1 MKTAILYAAGIVMLL
16 LSTACNHDNK
26 KGSSVVENIN
36 NEAAVND
43 EKPEEKNKS
52 EYAADSTAVPEAKK
66 EVQPSSNKA
75 AATWDKKI
83 IKTANVAIEL
93 KDYNL
98 YNNNLHNSI
107 KRYGAYIAS
116 EEQTQ
121 NTTTIENT
129 VTIKVPVEQF
139 DNLMNSF
146 SGDGIKVLEKKISAE
161 DVTAEVI
168 DTKGRIETKKE
179 VRQQYIALLKQAK
192 NMKDILE
199 VQNEI
204 NGITEELESAS
215 GRVQYLSHQA
225 AFSTIHLRY
234 FQYLNSAIS
243 TDEEPG
249 FFAKLKSAF
258 IDGAKSISSFVIG
271 LISIWPAILFILFA
285 IIGIRKWHYRK
296 ESKIKIQ
303 Q

>member
-16 LSTACNHDNK
+16 LSTACNQRTEKNVQTLGNIK
-26 KGSSVVENIN
+26 MEASVTNV
-36 NEAAVND
+36 
-43 EKPEEKNKS
+43 KPEEKNKN
-52 EYAADSTAVPEAKK
+52 EYTSDSSAVPEAKK
-66 EVQPSSNKA
+66 EVQPSSTKTTD
-75 AATWDKKI
+75 TWDKKI

-93 KDYNL
+93 KDYSL

-129 VTIKVPVEQF
+129 VTIKVPVDEF

-146 SGDGIKVLEKKISAE
+146 SGEGIKVLEKKIAAE

-168 DTKGRIETKKE
+168 DTKGRIEIKKE

-215 GRVQYLSHQA
+215 GRVKYLSHQA
-225 AFSTIHLRY
+225 AFSTVHLRY
-234 FQYLNSAIS
+234 FQYLSNSIT
-243 TDEEPG
+243 TDEEAG
-249 FFAKLKSAF
+249 FFTKLKSAF
-258 IDGAKSISSFVIG
+258 VDGAKSISSFMIG
-271 LISIWPAILFILFA
+271 VISIWPVILIILLVFM
-285 IIGIRKWHYRK
+285 GIRKWHYRK
-296 ESKIKIQ
+296 KTKIKTQ